1 MPQVLQLFGLSC
13 PQISVKNEMTS
24 ECKPFPL
31 LWGDKAVLDAV
42 TTHDHHFQYYPGAV
56 RGFLKTIFSVD
67 LNLHQGLVLMVVFF
81 LPFCSPPS
89 PPMPGK
95 GKIPGKPEDF
105 NVQLLCGIPVM

>member
-1 MPQVLQLFGLSC
+1 MA
-13 PQISVKNEMTS
+13 S

-31 LWGDKAVLDAV
+31 LWGDKAVLDGV
-42 TTHDHHFQYYPGAV
+42 TTAAHHFQDYPGAV
-56 RGFLKTIFSVD
+56 RDFLKSIFSVG
-67 LNLHQGLVLMVVFF
+67 LNLRQGLVLTVVFF

-89 PPMPGK
+89 ALMPGK